1 MAEKDE
7 NDKKGQS
14 DAVIK
19 GTDGKQANIA
29 DFDLYDSEFMH
40 PMPTLGNQQSKENKN
55 VHRVNQSKVLQR
67 GEVEK
72 CLN

>member
-40 PMPTLGNQQSKENKN
+40 PMPTLGNQQPKENKN

>member
-7 NDKKGQS
+7 KDKKGQN

-19 GTDGKQANIA
+19 GTDAKPANIA

-40 PMPTLGNQQSKENKN
+40 PMPTLGNPQPK
-55 VHRVNQSKVLQR
+55 
-67 GEVEK
+67 
-72 CLN
+72 